1 MIKITGP
8 HACTPTATH
17 FGSST
22 HFSIPCVF
30 TPSHFPVVPCI
41 IHTFH
46 TSRHPASRDQCE
58 ARDIHVCR
66 TPSHVVVRAPARLP
80 PRPARGADRPTP
92 ASPVAGTEQRT
103 PHDAASPVDLQS
115 RQVPVFT
122 PHSHVEASASRRP
135 VVDAGG
141 GAVWRLRVGLRAGP
155 GTAARLEAGN
165 CGEVFA
171 RLFRVCAI
179 LPHQACADGSVF
191 FRRRLPKAGL
201 SEPT

>member
-141 GAVWRLRVGLRAGP
+141 GGCLAFASRPEGWPWNRGPPGGGQLRGGICASFPGVCHTAASGLR
-155 GTAARLEAGN
+155 
-165 CGEVFA
+165 
-171 RLFRVCAI
+171 
-179 LPHQACADGSVF
+179 
-191 FRRRLPKAGL
+191 
-201 SEPT
+201 